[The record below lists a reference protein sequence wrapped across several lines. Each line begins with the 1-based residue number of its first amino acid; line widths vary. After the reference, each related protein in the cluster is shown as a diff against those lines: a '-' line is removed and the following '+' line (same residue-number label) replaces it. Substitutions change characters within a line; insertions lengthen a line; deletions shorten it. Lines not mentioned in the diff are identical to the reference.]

1 MPEEHGTYQG
11 VSVDHPSIVAACQ
24 NIAKSGGT
32 KEEAQRITGMPMEVV
47 DKHFKRALAKD

>member
-1 MPEEHGTYQG
+1 
-11 VSVDHPSIVAACQ
+11 VDHPSIVAACQ